1 MTAKDKQWEKAK
13 SKLEVICTNLAEFK
27 SEFPSICENI
37 NGQLEAECEED
48 YYSLETA
55 LEILNEAVKHCYMDS
70 DRWNDV
76 FKSMK

>member
-1 MTAKDKQWEKAK
+1 MTATDKQWEKAK
-13 SKLEVICTNLAEFK
+13 NKLQDICANLAEFK
-27 SEFPSICENI
+27 SEFPHIWQNI

-55 LEILNEAVKHCYMDS
+55 SQILTEAEEHCYMYS
-70 DRWNDV
+70 DRYNDV